1 MAATKKDIDKEKM
14 FNKIMPS
21 GAKKH
26 NSTGPRGDLSRR
38 FDDPVHNRRYSE
50 TPSEP
55 EVEPDDEYSEID
67 EYVQR
72 VNNQQQASAK
82 PTKEQLI
89 NMADEYIE
97 SSTAAKNAG
106 LHTPFEDAKRTVM
119 VNIRE
124 KMVLEKLDAAFE
136 KFNCC
141 TCYCCKQ
148 DVTAMALNN
157 LKPKYVIA
165 AIDDM
170 DKIIAKEDYSEVTAA
185 IMKAILE
192 VKKHPRH

>member
-21 GAKKH
+21 GAKRSAPSK
-26 NSTGPRGDLSRR
+26 DLSRR
-38 FDDPVHNRRYSE
+38 FEDPIHNRRYNDYN
-50 TPSEP
+50 SEP

-67 EYVQR
+67 EYVER
-72 VNNQQQASAK
+72 VNNQQAAANGK
-82 PTKEQLI
+82 PTKSDLMS
-89 NMADEYIE
+89 MANEYIE
-97 SSTAAKNAG
+97 DSTAAQKAG
-106 LHTPFEDAKRTVM
+106 LHTAFEDSKRTVM

-124 KMVLEKLDAAFE
+124 KMVIEKLDAAFE

-141 TCYCCKQ
+141 SCYCCKQ
-148 DVTAMALNN
+148 DVTAMTLNN

-165 AIDDM
+165 AIDDI

>member
-1 MAATKKDIDKEKM
+1 MATTKKDIDKEKM

-21 GAKKH
+21 GAKK
-26 NSTGPRGDLSRR
+26 SGPSKDLSKR
-38 FDDPVHNRRYSE
+38 FEDPIHNRRYSE
-50 TPSEP
+50 IPSEP

-72 VNNQQQASAK
+72 VNNQQGASKGK
-82 PTKEQLI
+82 PSKADLI
-89 NMADEYIE
+89 NMANEYIE
-97 SSTAAKNAG
+97 DSTAAQKAG
-106 LHTPFEDAKRTVM
+106 IHTAFEDSKRTVM

-124 KMVLEKLDAAFE
+124 KMVLAKLDAAFE

-141 TCYCCKQ
+141 SCYCCKQ
-148 DVTAMALNN
+148 DVTAMTLNN

-165 AIDDM
+165 AIDDI
-170 DKIIAKEDYSEVTAA
+170 DKIIAKEDFTEITSA

>member
-21 GAKKH
+21 GAKH
-26 NSTGPRGDLSRR
+26 GNVQPRELRRR
-38 FDDPVHNRRYSE
+38 FDDPIHNRRYADYSE
-50 TPSEP
+50 SEA
-55 EVEPDDEYSEID
+55 EPDDEYSEID
-67 EYVQR
+67 EYVER
-72 VNNQQQASAK
+72 VNSQKNGDVKVGKHTAD
-82 PTKEQLI
+82 EII
-89 NMADEYIE
+89 NMADRLIE
-97 SSTAAKNAG
+97 NSAAQPTVHTAFEGAKA
-106 LHTPFEDAKRTVM
+106 TVM

-124 KMVLEKLDAAFE
+124 KMVAEKLDAAFE

-157 LKPKYVIA
+157 LKPKYVISA
-165 AIDDM
+165 ADDI

>member
-1 MAATKKDIDKEKM
+1 MAATKKDIEKEIM
-14 FNKIMPS
+14 FNKIMPTS
-21 GAKKH
+21 AKK
-26 NSTGPRGDLSRR
+26 NTANVREINKKFDGPS
-38 FDDPVHNRRYSE
+38 HNRRYSE

-55 EVEPDDEYSEID
+55 EVSADDEYSEID
-67 EYVQR
+67 EYIER
-72 VNNQQQASAK
+72 VNSQQSGK
-82 PTKEQLI
+82 PSKTELM

-97 SSTAAKNAG
+97 SANAAKKAG
-106 LHTPFEDAKRTVM
+106 IHTAFEDAKRTVM

-148 DVTAMALNN
+148 DDTAMALNN

-165 AIDDM
+165 AIDDI
-170 DKIIAKEDYSEVTAA
+170 DKIISKEDYGDVTAA

>member
-1 MAATKKDIDKEKM
+1 MATKKDIDKEIM

-26 NSTGPRGDLSRR
+26 TPASSKDSLNRR
-38 FDDPVHNRRYSE
+38 FEKHPNNRRYVE
-50 TPSEP
+50 NVPEP
-55 EVEPDDEYSEID
+55 KVEADDEYSEID
-67 EYVQR
+67 EYVERMNSKDVVQK
-72 VNNQQQASAK
+72 SS
-82 PTKEQLI
+82 KEELMD
-89 NMADEYIE
+89 MADEYIE
-97 SSTAAKNAG
+97 SRSVKKSAGMPTA
-106 LHTPFEDAKRTVM
+106 FEDSKRTVM

-124 KMVLEKLDAAFE
+124 KMVTEKLDAAFE

-141 TCYCCKQ
+141 TCYLCKQ

-157 LKPKYVIA
+157 LQPKYVITTIED
-165 AIDDM
+165 ID
-170 DKIIAKEDYSEVTAA
+170 KLIAKEDFSEVTSA

>member
-1 MAATKKDIDKEKM
+1 MATKKDIDKEIM

-26 NSTGPRGDLSRR
+26 VNTSKDDLNKR
-38 FDDPVHNRRYSE
+38 FEPSGARRYVE
-50 TPSEP
+50 NVPEP
-55 EVEPDDEYSEID
+55 KVEADDEYSEID
-67 EYVQR
+67 AYIER
-72 VNNQQQASAK
+72 VNSQRQNK
-82 PTKEQLI
+82 PSKSELMS
-89 NMADEYIE
+89 MADEFIE
-97 SSTAAKNAG
+97 SDKAKKNAG
-106 LHTPFEDAKRTVM
+106 IHTPFEDAKRTVM

-124 KMVLEKLDAAFE
+124 KMVLEKLDAVFE

-165 AIDDM
+165 AIDDI
-170 DKIIAKEDYSEVTAA
+170 DKIIAKEDYSEVNSA

>member
-1 MAATKKDIDKEKM
+1 MATSKKDIDKEKM

-26 NSTGPRGDLSRR
+26 TAPSSDLSRK
-38 FDDPVHNRRYSE
+38 FSDPVHSRRYA
-50 TPSEP
+50 PADEP
-55 EVEPDDEYSEID
+55 EEPVEDEYSEID
-67 EYVQR
+67 EYVNR
-72 VNNQQQASAK
+72 VNSQNGSK
-82 PTKEQLI
+82 PSEADLM
-89 NMADEYIE
+89 NMADRYIE
-97 SSTAAKNAG
+97 NSQAQKNQSIHTA
-106 LHTPFEDAKRTVM
+106 FEESKRTVM

-124 KMVLEKLDAAFE
+124 KMVLSRLEEAFE

-157 LKPKYVIA
+157 LRPKYVIA
-165 AIDDM
+165 AADDI
-170 DKIIAKEDYSEVTAA
+170 DKIIAKEDYSEVTSA

>member
-21 GAKKH
+21 GVKK
-26 NSTGPRGDLSRR
+26 SPPPKDLSRR
-38 FDDPVHNRRYSE
+38 FDDPTHNRRYSE
-50 TPSEP
+50 IPSEP

-72 VNNQQQASAK
+72 VNNQQASGGK
-82 PTKEQLI
+82 PTKSDLM
-89 NMADEYIE
+89 NMANEYIE
-97 SSTAAKNAG
+97 DSNAAKNAG
-106 LHTPFEDAKRTVM
+106 IHTAFEDSKRTVM

-165 AIDDM
+165 AIDDI
-170 DKIIAKEDYSEVTAA
+170 DKIIAKEDFSEITSA